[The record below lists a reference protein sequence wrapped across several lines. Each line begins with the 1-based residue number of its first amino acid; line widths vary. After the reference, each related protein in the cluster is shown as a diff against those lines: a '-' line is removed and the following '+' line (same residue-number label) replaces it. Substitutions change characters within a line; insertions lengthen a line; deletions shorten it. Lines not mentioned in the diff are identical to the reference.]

1 MVEEVVEEVVEEDE
15 KKTEEKTT
23 RQDEASSSTTT
34 TTTTTTTSSTFLTET
49 NDLNTLE
56 TKTETSLP
64 PPAPFTTTKTL
75 LPSEADSAVTK
86 KKTNEI
92 DNDEFDDLLGDI
104 LGSDLDDEDYT
115 DEDEKINGDEDL
127 NKVDEG
133 RLDQAK
139 KNMNVAFLKN
149 RIRPG
154 DKDYEFDKQVNF
166 ETVEDVESD
175 NSWDNMDDSDE
186 E

>member
-1 MVEEVVEEVVEEDE
+1 M
-15 KKTEEKTT
+15 
-23 RQDEASSSTTT
+23 
-34 TTTTTTTSSTFLTET
+34 
-49 NDLNTLE
+49 
-56 TKTETSLP
+56 
-64 PPAPFTTTKTL
+64 
-75 LPSEADSAVTK
+75 PSEADSAVTK

-92 DNDEFDDLLGDI
+92 DDDEFDDLLGDI
-104 LGSDLDDEDYT
+104 LGSDLDDDDYT

-139 KNMNVAFLKN
+139 KNMDVAFLKN
-149 RIRPG
+149 RVRPG
-154 DKDYEFDKQVNF
+154 DKDYKFDKQVNF